1 MNLELQGKI
10 NEGLK
15 KINIIINKTNQTQV
29 PLTGEE
35 ITKIVEIAKRY
46 KLILPLKALN
56 TLYDNKRS
64 VEYVIDYIKPQI
76 ITFFNAKKLLT
87 SDRDEYFDI
96 KLLNLCIRVKKD
108 ILTFED
114 NEVLRTQ
121 LFEDFE
127 SFKVACKLYVW
138 NVKLNECAK
147 LNSLDDDEI
156 QAVYNKNTGRLC
168 RIANVPVKYEPTTDP
183 EEGDGSG
190 ESSIIPEEGEED
202 GEGGENQE
210 GKNQEGEN
218 QEGEN
223 QEGNSDQNTNQS
235 NINESTA
242 SETDQPDEN
251 QDTITKS
258 ETFKNIEKFSI
269 SFTDEDYQYIVTT
282 SIFIFIIFLMY
293 ITYK

>member
-190 ESSIIPEEGEED
+190 ESSITPEEGEDDEG
-202 GEGGENQE
+202 GEGGISEEGQE
-210 GKNQEGEN
+210 GK
-218 QEGEN
+218 
-223 QEGNSDQNTNQS
+223 SDENTNQS
-235 NINESTA
+235 NTNESTP
-242 SETDQPDEN
+242 SETDQPNEN

-282 SIFIFIIFLMY
+282 SIFIFIIFLIY